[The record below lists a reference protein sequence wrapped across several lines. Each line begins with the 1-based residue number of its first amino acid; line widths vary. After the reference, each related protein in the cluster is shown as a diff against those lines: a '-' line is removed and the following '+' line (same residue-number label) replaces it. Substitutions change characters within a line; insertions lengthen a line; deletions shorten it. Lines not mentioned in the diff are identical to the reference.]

1 MTTSNPV
8 WHVGPNR
15 NGRDYVVGDI
25 HGSFDV
31 VLRAM
36 DAVNFDQSC
45 DRIFSVGDLI
55 DRGPGSHRTVRF
67 LSHDWVFAVRGN
79 HEDMLLTI
87 YSDGEPHPAVVEFAA
102 SRNGF
107 GWWLDTPDELR
118 ADILEAVRKLPIAI
132 ELETG
137 RGPVG
142 FVHADVPERL
152 SWQAFL
158 ERVRAGDKKII
169 QKALWGR
176 DRIER
181 LDESGVEGVGRLF
194 VGHTPLRKNLRLGNV
209 YCVDTGCVF
218 GLLGR
223 MEGALTFAEVTA
235 GTAVYKNLGEF
246 EPPADL
252 LAVIADPDRTG
263 RPFSKF

>member
-1 MTTSNPV
+1 M
-8 WHVGPNR
+8 PNVDPIR
-15 NGRDYVVGDI
+15 YVAMNRKGRDYAVGDI
-25 HGSFDV
+25 HAAYDV

-36 DAVNFDQSC
+36 DAVKFDPSC

-67 LSHDWVFAVRGN
+67 LSHDWVHAVRGN

-87 YSDGEPHPAVVEFAA
+87 YADGEPHPAVLEYAT

-107 GWWLDTPDELR
+107 DWWRDTPDSVR
-118 ADILEAVRKLPIAI
+118 ADVLAAVRKLPIAI

-142 FVHADVPERL
+142 FVHADVPFGL

-158 ERVRAGDKKII
+158 ERVKAGDEKLIN
-169 QKALWGR
+169 KALWSR
-176 DRIER
+176 DRINDM
-181 LDESGVEGVGRLF
+181 DESGVDGIGRVF
-194 VGHTPLRKNLRLGNV
+194 VGHTPLRKNLRIGNV
-209 YCVDTGCVF
+209 YCIDTGCVF

-235 GTAVYKNLGEF
+235 GTAVYKNLAEY

-252 LAVIADPDRTG
+252 LAVIADPERTA
-263 RPFSKF
+263 RPFSR

>member
-1 MTTSNPV
+1 MSDFDLV
-8 WHVGPNR
+8 RFVAR
-15 NGRDYVVGDI
+15 NTKGRDFAVGDI
-25 HGSFDV
+25 HGCFDE

-36 DAVNFDQSC
+36 DAVNFDQAC

-55 DRGPGSHRTVRF
+55 DRGPGSHRSVRF
-67 LSHDWVFAVRGN
+67 LSHDWVHAVLGN
-79 HEDMLLTI
+79 HEQMLLEI
-87 YSDGEPHPAVVEFAA
+87 YADGDAHPAVLEYAA

-107 GWWLDTPDELR
+107 DWWMKTPDQVR
-118 ADILEAVRKLPIAI
+118 ADVLAAARKLPVAI

-142 FVHADVPERL
+142 FVHADVPEKL
-152 SWQAFL
+152 SWQDFL
-158 ERVRAGDKKII
+158 ARVRAGDKKII
-169 QKALWGR
+169 HKALWGR
-176 DRIER
+176 DRINH
-181 LDESGVEGVGRLF
+181 LDESGVEGVGRVF

-235 GTAVYKNLGEF
+235 GTAIYKNLAEY

-252 LAVIADPDRTG
+252 LAVIADPDRSG

>member
-1 MTTSNPV
+1 MKTLNPV
-8 WHVGPNR
+8 QHVSANCK
-15 NGRDYVVGDI
+15 GRDFVVGDV
-25 HGSFDV
+25 HGAFDV
-31 VLRAM
+31 LLRAM
-36 DAVNFDQSC
+36 DAVKFDQSC

-87 YSDGEPHPAVVEFAA
+87 YSDGEPHPAVLEFAA

-107 GWWLDTPDELR
+107 DWWLKITEGQR
-118 ADILEAVRKLPIAI
+118 AEILEAVRKLPIAI
-132 ELETG
+132 ELETS

-142 FVHADVPERL
+142 FVHADVPQGL

-158 ERVRAGDKKII
+158 ERVRSGDEKVV
-169 QKALWGR
+169 QKALWSR
-176 DRIER
+176 DRIGR
-181 LDESGVEGVGRLF
+181 LDESGVEGIGRLF
-194 VGHTPLRKNLRLGNV
+194 VGHTPVRKNLRLGNV

-223 MEGALTFAEVTA
+223 MEGALTFAEATA
-235 GTAVYKNLGEF
+235 GTAVYKNLGEY

-252 LAVIADPDRTG
+252 LAVIADPDRSG
-263 RPFSKF
+263 RPFTKF